1 MTPTKVIKAN
11 NSMEIY
17 IERLGMCVCAHA
29 CASVCTDPFSIS
41 SKNKATKVG
50 NEICGKNNLRNSHT

>member
-17 IERLGMCVCAHA
+17 IKRLGMCVCAHA

-41 SKNKATKVG
+41 SKNKATKWVMKYA
-50 NEICGKNNLRNSHT
+50 EKTT